1 MALPL
6 PLEVLPPNLRKH
18 IDPTSPKP
26 LRGMA
31 AKGLVPMGPSQL
43 STSLFILA
51 FDDDSEIAA
60 QARATVAG
68 LPDRILAVAL
78 RDNGLEPQT
87 LDFLAEALADK
98 EPYLEFICL
107 NTTTADETISRIAAR
122 ASAKLSDTISQ
133 NQLRLLRH
141 EPILRAL
148 LANAGATQSTRDSVA
163 DFAVRSG
170 VNLPDV
176 PALVEAHRRIF
187 GDAPPPDVPT
197 AAEVAEEFNV
207 AEGDGDDQPPMEEP
221 KRRNLTQRVMIM
233 TVSQKIKLAM
243 LGNKEARTILLRDSN
258 KLVAMAAIQSPRIT
272 EGEVNMMAGNKV
284 AQEDV
289 LRYVYNSR
297 DWLKFYAIKLALV
310 KNPKVPLGIAMKF
323 MGTLQEVDVRE
334 LSRSKSVPGTIVN
347 TARQMLAKREVK
359 DKK

>member
-1 MALPL
+1 MAMPL
-6 PLEVLPPNLRKH
+6 SLEVLPPNLRKH
-18 IDPTSPKP
+18 VDPSSPKP

-31 AKGLVPMGPSQL
+31 AKALVPMAPSQL
-43 STSLFILA
+43 CTSLFFLA
-51 FDDDSEIAA
+51 FDDDPEIAA

-78 RDNGLEPQT
+78 RDNSLEPPT
-87 LDFLAEALADK
+87 LDFLADALADK

-107 NTTTADETISRIAAR
+107 NTTTTDETVSRIATR

-141 EPILRAL
+141 EPLLRAL
-148 LANAGATQSTRDSVA
+148 LANANATQATLDSVA

-187 GDAPPPDVPT
+187 GEAPPPDAPT
-197 AAEVAEEFNV
+197 AAEVVEQFDV
-207 AEGDGDDQPPMEEP
+207 AEGGDQPPMEEA
-221 KRRNLTQRVMIM
+221 KKRNLTQRVMVM

-272 EGEVNMMAGNKV
+272 EGEVGMMAANKI

-289 LRYVYNSR
+289 LRYIYSSR
-297 DWLKFYAIKLALV
+297 DWLKQYPIKLALV

-323 MGTLQEVDVRE
+323 MGTLMEPDVRE
-334 LSRSKSVPGTIVN
+334 LSRSKNVPGTIVN
-347 TARQMLAKREVK
+347 TARQMLAKRVVK